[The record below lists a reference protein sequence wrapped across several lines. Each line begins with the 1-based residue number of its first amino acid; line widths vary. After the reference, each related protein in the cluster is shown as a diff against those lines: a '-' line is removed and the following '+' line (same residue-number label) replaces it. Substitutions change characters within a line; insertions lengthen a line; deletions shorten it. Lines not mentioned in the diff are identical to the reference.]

1 MKLTQIFGIVVLIHL
16 GIVGVL
22 LIQPGCQSQPR
33 SAPDPSMTET
43 APQTTSAAAPRGSE
57 PSRPTASTRTER
69 RDLDSAFN
77 AGLEPDGRGTAPSSP
92 TSRTADR
99 RTETSADT
107 AGSGRLRPVVESFD
121 DDDAG
126 DRDTAPARTTT
137 YTVQRGDTLTAIARR
152 EGVSLDDLL
161 SANNLSRNS
170 TIYAGQELRV
180 PASGARADTSPAPAA
195 SRTDDTQNYTVV
207 AGDNLTRIANRH
219 GVTVAE
225 IRRLNNLTSDS
236 IRVGQ
241 TLRIPR
247 VSGGEAPRQATRT
260 TAAPSAPAPSN
271 GQTYTVRSG
280 DTPITIARRFGIE
293 PDALMRANNISDP
306 RRLFVG
312 RELVIPGGGTS
323 ARAEEQERSPAPAPA
338 PRAERPRDTP
348 AAIPLRERPSQ
359 PAIIDQQPAE
369 RRAMTLDD
377 LESLDDDDLRYVEVE
392 DADGDNGN

>member
-43 APQTTSAAAPRGSE
+43 EPQTTTAAARRGSE
-57 PSRPTASTRTER
+57 PSRPSTAARTER

-77 AGLEPDGRGTAPSSP
+77 AGLEPGEGRSSP
-92 TSRTADR
+92 SRPASRTQER
-99 RTETSADT
+99 RTDTTET
-107 AGSGRLRPVVESFD
+107 AGSGRLRPVVDSFD
-121 DDDAG
+121 DEERAERREDA
-126 DRDTAPARTTT
+126 APAQTRT
-137 YTVQRGDTLTAIARR
+137 YTVQRGDTLSAIARR
-152 EGVSLDDLL
+152 EGVSLDELL
-161 SANNLSRNS
+161 SANNLSRNA

-180 PASGARADTSPAPAA
+180 PASGSGADAPADPVSRDADTQ
-195 SRTDDTQNYTVV
+195 TYTVV

-219 GVTVAE
+219 DVTVAE
-225 IRRLNNLTSDS
+225 IRRLNNLTSDT

-247 VSGGEAPRQATRT
+247 VSGGDAPRENVRE
-260 TAAPSAPAPSN
+260 SGSSPAPSN
-271 GQTYTVRSG
+271 GNTYTVRSG
-280 DTPITIARRFGIE
+280 DTPITIARRFGVE
-293 PDALMRANNISDP
+293 PDELMRANNISDP

-312 RELVIPGGGTS
+312 RELVIPGGGTAP
-323 ARAEEQERSPAPAPA
+323 ARTAQVRAPAPAPE
-338 PRAERPRDTP
+338 PRAERPRETP
-348 AAIPLRERPSQ
+348 AAIPLRERPGQ
-359 PAIIDQQPAE
+359 PAIIDQQPAG

-392 DADGDNGN
+392 DADGGNNGN